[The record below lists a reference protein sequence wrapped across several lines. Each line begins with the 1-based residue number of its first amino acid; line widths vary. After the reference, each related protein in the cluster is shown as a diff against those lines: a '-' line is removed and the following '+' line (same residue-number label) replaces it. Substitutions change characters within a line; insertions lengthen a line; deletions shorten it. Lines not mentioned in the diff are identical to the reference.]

1 MLATWRRIRF
11 HRLRAMSHPMS
22 LHPTGQ
28 SRVLSSTSAH
38 MLGCFS
44 RVGLCNS
51 TYYSR
56 PGSPIREVSRQEYF
70 TTSTTWEVLRF
81 CSPAGYKSSSCVSS
95 LSFWLLPR
103 LPVYYKGYWRKQ
115 INSQMETVQK
125 VRDGWLLQV
134 NSTFRWC
141 LRPSLISPRS
151 GTLTTKN
158 GMWGKR

>member
-56 PGSPIREVSRQEYF
+56 PGSPIREVLQARVLYHQHHLGSPQVLL
-70 TTSTTWEVLRF
+70 TT
-81 CSPAGYKSSSCVSS
+81 GYKSSSCVSS

-103 LPVYYKGYWRKQ
+103 LPVYYKGYKATARWRDTQGKIPNKGASVLLEFGAQ
-115 INSQMETVQK
+115 LRGYGSSLVPQPGNSLK
-125 VRDGWLLQV
+125 PIL
-134 NSTFRWC
+134 
-141 LRPSLISPRS
+141 
-151 GTLTTKN
+151 
-158 GMWGKR
+158 

>member
-103 LPVYYKGYWRKQ
+103 LPVYYKGYKATARWRDTQGKIPNKGASVLLEFGAQ
-115 INSQMETVQK
+115 LRGYGSSLVPQPGNSLK
-125 VRDGWLLQV
+125 PIL
-134 NSTFRWC
+134 
-141 LRPSLISPRS
+141 
-151 GTLTTKN
+151 
-158 GMWGKR
+158 